1 MRRFE
6 PATIWI
12 ALVGSAL
19 GLALGAT
26 PLRSQQP
33 TLTREELGIGQ
44 VDFAEA
50 VQGPADVRVTRVT
63 LPPDVAAGW
72 HTHPGPAT
80 VVVVRGD
87 LVDYSA
93 AGCRTVFSA
102 GSAILE
108 AANTVHDGR
117 NEGSEPVELLVTY
130 VLPAGQPPLVPAPQP
145 SAAAAAGG
153 GASCQH

>member
-6 PATIWI
+6 HTPIWI
-12 ALVGSAL
+12 ALMGSAL

-26 PLRSQQP
+26 PIRAQQP
-33 TLTREELGIGQ
+33 TLTREELGFGQ
-44 VDFAEA
+44 VAFAEA
-50 VQGPADVRVTRVT
+50 VQGPADVRVMRVT

-80 VVVVRGD
+80 VVVVRGE

-93 AGCRTVFSA
+93 AGCRTVFPA
-102 GSAILE
+102 GSANLE
-108 AANTVHDGR
+108 AADTVHDGR
-117 NEGSEPVELLVTY
+117 NEGSEPVEPLVTY
-130 VLPAGQPPLVPAPQP
+130 VLPAGQPPAVPAPQP

>member
-1 MRRFE
+1 MRRCE
-6 PATIWI
+6 HTPIWI

-19 GLALGAT
+19 GLAFGAT
-26 PLRSQQP
+26 PLGAQQP
-33 TLTREELGIGQ
+33 PLTREELAFGQ

-50 VQGPADVRVTRVT
+50 VQGPADVRVMRVT
-63 LPPDVAAGW
+63 LPPGGAAGW

-80 VVVVRGD
+80 VVVVGGE

-93 AGCRTVFSA
+93 AGCRTVLPA
-102 GSAILE
+102 GSAVLE
-108 AANTVHDGR
+108 AADTIHDGR

-130 VLPAGQPPLVPAPQP
+130 VLPAGQPPAVPASQP